1 MFARVEL
8 VPTAAERAERYF
20 EGISEGGNLYDADYV
35 HADIPN
41 PDQTTTARDS
51 DTEGPISDRS
61 DMECSDMEGT
71 SGSRRR
77 VRFVL
82 PRQPRAGGD
91 SGRGD
96 GGVPD
101 SGGGDGGVPEVC
113 TNISVALFYLNLVLN
128 DFSTETV
135 LNHFRTIGILN

>member
-8 VPTAAERAERYF
+8 VPTAAERDERYF
-20 EGISEGGNLYDADYV
+20 EGIYEGGNLYDADYV
-35 HADIPN
+35 HADVPN

-61 DMECSDMEGT
+61 DMDCSDMEGT

-91 SGRGD
+91 SDEAMEGFLTQEEAMEGFLRY
-96 GGVPD
+96 VQIFLSPYF
-101 SGGGDGGVPEVC
+101 
-113 TNISVALFYLNLVLN
+113 I
-128 DFSTETV
+128 
-135 LNHFRTIGILN
+135 

>member
-91 SGRGD
+91 SG
-96 GGVPD
+96 
-101 SGGGDGGVPEVC
+101 GGDGGVPEVC

-128 DFSTETV
+128 HFSTETV